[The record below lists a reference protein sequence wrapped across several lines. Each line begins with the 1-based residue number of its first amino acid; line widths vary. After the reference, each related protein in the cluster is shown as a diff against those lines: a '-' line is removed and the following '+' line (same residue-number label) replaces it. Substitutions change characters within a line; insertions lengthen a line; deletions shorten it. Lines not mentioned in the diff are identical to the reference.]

1 MHRLLEI
8 EIIHSQRIIQF
19 GFILTPVYRVTTA
32 SISILDKNG
41 EKHIEENKDYMALTV
56 LGNINYL
63 VL

>member
-32 SISILDKNG
+32 SISILATKM
-41 EKHIEENKDYMALTV
+41 EKSI
-56 LGNINYL
+56 
-63 VL
+63 